1 METSDMSESIPIPS
15 GYNVYWEKWVDAY
28 ETDIEIVEEDKAF
41 DEEESEFGISF
52 ESMEEQEEI
61 HQSIRSVKT
70 IFTPFG
76 VLPLTEHSLASNY
89 FKFWVG
95 HTNFKITKPFHNI
108 ISNIQ
113 GVETL
118 DIFTPYRFRI
128 SVGKLFRDRDVMGNI
143 KNAMV
148 SYVKGELDGGFKSE
162 RA

>member
-1 METSDMSESIPIPS
+1 MSESIPIPS

-28 ETDIEIVEEDKAF
+28 ETDIETVEEDKVF

-52 ESMEEQEEI
+52 ESMEDQEEM

-95 HTNFKITKPFHNI
+95 HTNFKITRPFHSI

-143 KNAMV
+143 KDTMV
-148 SYVKGELDGGFKSE
+148 SYVKGELDDGFKSE
-162 RA
+162 RP